1 MLLWRSANA
10 RNLSFRNSLRWPI
23 YIINVIELHYK
34 TKLSCGALTD
44 AAPLFLWKRAPL
56 IQLLKGGHVYWHI
69 VRYFTVAPPNTGR
82 VPPSRRYLM
91 VKIKGEAVRP
101 ITSPPWSSI
110 CSSLRISKTTQSPCR
125 LCTETPP
132 RRLCSSTTSVNLDKT
147 NNGNMVYWN
156 LHNSNIRLSFV
167 KRMKKRKAQR
177 TRV

>member
-1 MLLWRSANA
+1 MLTLETSALETLYDGQFTSST
-10 RNLSFRNSLRWPI
+10 LSSSTIKPNYLVVPSPTQHHCFFG
-23 YIINVIELHYK
+23 NV
-34 TKLSCGALTD
+34 
-44 AAPLFLWKRAPL
+44 PPL

-91 VKIKGEAVRP
+91 VKIKGESVRS

-110 CSSLRISKTTQSPCR
+110 CSSLRISKTTRFPCR

-132 RRLCSSTTSVNLDKT
+132 RRPCSSTTSVNLDKT

-177 TRV
+177 